1 VAALLAIA
9 RRGEEDEFDLDDFEK
24 LKVGESDD
32 EGMEW
37 VELGAKDMTGRIGGG
52 EDLKHLVL
60 WVEIQKQ
67 VAILREGMDN
77 ERVSAAPA
85 NLRGGR

>member
-1 VAALLAIA
+1 MAALLAIA

-24 LKVGESDD
+24 LKVGESGD

-52 EDLKHLVL
+52 EDLKNLVL

-77 ERVSAAPA
+77 ERVLAAPA